1 MRHRKITPKL
11 SRPVGHRRA
20 LLKNLANSLIL
31 YERIQTTEA
40 KAKALKPY
48 IEKMITR
55 AKVDNLQ
62 NRRELLRV
70 LPTKNAVKK
79 IFEVL
84 GPKYKDRAG
93 GYVRIVKLEPR
104 KGDGAKM
111 AMIEFV

>member
-1 MRHRKITPKL
+1 MRHRKTTLKL
-11 SRPVGHRRA
+11 SRPLGHRKA

-48 IEKMITR
+48 IEKMVTR
-55 AKVDNLQ
+55 AKVDNLH
-62 NRRELLRV
+62 NRRELLKV

-79 IFEVL
+79 IFEVI